1 MRLANVMWVVRLDL
15 SLLWRNRTA
24 LFTVIGLP
32 LLFASVLY
40 SVKGQKSA
48 GIDSALYVGT
58 GYLAYFLVFSVFM
71 NLVTVF
77 TARRE
82 DLTLKRLRSGPLTEA
97 ELLGGSAVMSGA
109 LYLIQAVLLL
119 VVMGAT
125 LGGRFPADLPM
136 LLVGLVLGIPVFAL
150 LAFAVSGL
158 TPNADMAQLTVL
170 PLIFACM
177 IGSGVMFP
185 LDSAPEAVQQ
195 AARFLPLS
203 PLVEITRDAYFGD
216 GSLASYAKAL
226 GIFVLWA
233 ALGLWAARRWF
244 RWEPRH
250 A

>member
-1 MRLANVMWVVRLDL
+1 MKAANVAWVVRLDL
-15 SLLWRNRTA
+15 ALLWRNRTA

-32 LLFASVLY
+32 LLFATVLY

-58 GYLAYFLVFSVFM
+58 GYLTYFLVFSVFM

-82 DLTLKRLRSGPLTEA
+82 DLTLKRLRSGPLSDA
-97 ELLGGSAVMSGA
+97 ELMGGSALTAGA
-109 LYLIQAVLLL
+109 LYLTQAALLL
-119 VVMGAT
+119 VVMGTT

-136 LLVGLVLGIPVFAL
+136 LLVGLLLGIPVFAL

-170 PLIFACM
+170 PLVFACM

-185 LDSAPEAVQQ
+185 LDGAPEAVRDT
-195 AARFLPLS
+195 ARLLPLS

-216 GSLASYAKAL
+216 GSVGSYARAL
-226 GIFVLWA
+226 GVFALWA